1 MNIIEVCLFNKFGH
15 CKFQANCRKRHV
27 ETICEREDCEILNC
41 NQRHPRE
48 CSYYRHF
55 NRCKFGSYCSFTH
68 KTSKDEKIEKL
79 RNEIDCMKSSIEK
92 LDRELELKKQEIEFI
107 MKVLKSNN
115 KTVET
120 VSKNVDIQEEEKE
133 EVHQEQEHVS
143 SFKCEFCA
151 YESSSRKG
159 VNIHPKKIHKEQNIG
174 NENKQE
180 AIRIEANETT
190 SDMKIISHKL

>member
-27 ETICEREDCEILNC
+27 ETICEREYCEILNC

-92 LDRELELKKQEIEFI
+92 LNLELELKKNYETY
-107 MKVLKSNN
+107 NN
-115 KTVET
+115 ERKKQV
-120 VSKNVDIQEEEKE
+120 
-133 EVHQEQEHVS
+133 
-143 SFKCEFCA
+143 FA
-151 YESSSRKG
+151 SSSKFQIKR
-159 VNIHPKKIHKEQNIG
+159 V
-174 NENKQE
+174 
-180 AIRIEANETT
+180 R
-190 SDMKIISHKL
+190 